1 MQNHYFSKENIKNPE
16 SNLSQINTDKSSVN
30 LYNNDD
36 FCSDSLNE
44 LNVAFI
50 AE

>member
-1 MQNHYFSKENIKNPE
+1 MQNHFFNKASIKNPE
-16 SNLSQINTDKSSVN
+16 STLSDKSSVN